1 MKQLTILGA
10 IAIFTLSFAK
20 MDKPTGLSKGDMAP
34 DFTAKDQMGKE
45 VSLKAQLK
53 TGSVVLVFYRGQWC
67 PYCNKQLSALQD
79 SLSMITD
86 KGAMLLAI
94 SPETKENIL
103 KTVDKTKASYSV
115 VSDEKLKI
123 MNAYKVAFELDA
135 ATTEKYKGYG
145 IDLKVA
151 NGASGNSLP
160 VPAVYVVNKS
170 GKIVYSHVDENIT
183 KRASVKEI
191 VSML

>member
-20 MDKPTGLSKGDMAP
+20 MDKPTGLSKGEMAP

-79 SLSMITD
+79 SLSMITE
-86 KGAMLLAI
+86 KGATLLAV
-94 SPETKENIL
+94 SPEKPENIM
-103 KTVDKTKASYSV
+103 KTVGKTKATYSV
-115 VSDEKLKI
+115 VSDESLKI
-123 MNAYKVAFELDA
+123 MKAYKVAFELDE
-135 ATTEKYKGYG
+135 ATTTKYKGYG
-145 IDLKVA
+145 IDLAEA
-151 NGASGNSLP
+151 NGSNGNSLP
-160 VPAVYVVNKS
+160 IPAVYVINKD
-170 GKIVYSHVDENIT
+170 GKIVYRYLDENIA
-183 KRASVKEI
+183 KRSSVKEI
-191 VSML
+191 ISML